1 VDEVHLSSLSTRVRL
16 SDGHAKVDV
25 VHPTRIHR
33 NFTFSAENRR
43 NREGYIVGDGYIISG
58 DGDLSPAPDL
68 SHCEREA
75 IHIPG
80 AIQPHGALVAL
91 LAHDGRI
98 THASANLGAMLG
110 HSAEDV
116 LGRKFQDVFD
126 DVACR
131 ALHDAQRADASA
143 PERLH
148 IMAGPGG
155 ASLHLHARRAG
166 RSIVVD
172 IEPVDAGADGTPPVT
187 LVPSVLEKFKHA
199 SSYTELCRLAVDGLK
214 EITGYDR
221 VIAYRFGLE
230 GHGEVVAEALEPGL
244 DAYLGLTYPASDIP
258 GQARRQFVR
267 QRVGAVADSAYTP
280 VPILVHAPLDDGMP
294 LDLTHSTLRSVS
306 PVHCQYMRNMGTAAS
321 LTIGLAHRNELWG
334 MLTCHH
340 GTPRVA
346 GPQVRAAADMIGQI
360 VSLLL
365 GSLGAT
371 QDYGQRLER
380 SASLRA
386 LVNLLSDSVPI
397 AESLAAAPGPLLHL
411 VGAQGALLRFGGVS
425 RCIGRTPPAAAAD
438 RAATALLAEA
448 GGVMLAIQDAGM
460 HHPELADCIADGS
473 GALLVPLAGDAGD
486 AILWFRPEARSTITW
501 AGSPHDHASVDPSS
515 GAISPRTSFSAWE
528 EDVSGRATPWTEM
541 DLAFAREVQSMI
553 EARVVQRTKAAHAA
567 AQAALETR
575 ARDLEETNAKLEELT
590 RHLAHARD
598 QAEQAVQSKSRFL
611 AGMSHA
617 LRTPLNGI
625 LGYAQLLRLEGR
637 LDATQTQRVNSMLNA
652 GQQLLEMINRVLE
665 LTEVEAAHTKL
676 NLTEVDIHDIAITCL
691 SVVRYAAESKGLKLR
706 ISHAAHGHTNDKPV
720 MVVADPSRLRQ
731 VLLNLLDNAIKFT
744 ESGWVELRLCSA
756 AGGRQ
761 RIEIADTGPGMP
773 HATHGQVFE
782 EFRRLQSASSLIAG
796 AGVGLAIAAR
806 LLMLMGGDL
815 GYEDKPGGGSVF
827 WLHLPLAASAD
838 GGQSAAAPEPKPPA
852 KLRLLV
858 VDDID
863 MNRDIASAFLTAG
876 GHEVTCAES
885 GEEAVAAVE
894 AADFDVVLMDVC
906 MPGMDGLEATRRIRA
921 LRPPRAGVPIVAL
934 TAQVFAEQI
943 AECRTAGMNSHLAKP
958 FAYDTLL
965 EAVAQ
970 AAGRA

>member
-1 VDEVHLSSLSTRVRL
+1 VRTNDQRFFAAFFQKSRPSFSHARAATPVHQ
-16 SDGHAKVDV
+16 
-25 VHPTRIHR
+25 
-33 NFTFSAENRR
+33 NFTFSAENVR
-43 NREGYIVGDGYIISG
+43 NREGHTVGDGYIISG
-58 DGDLSPAPDL
+58 NGDLAPPPDL
-68 SHCEREA
+68 SQCEREA

-80 AIQPHGALVAL
+80 AIQPHGALLAL
-91 LAHDGRI
+91 LAHDGTI

-110 HSAEDV
+110 YSAETV
-116 LGRKFQDVFD
+116 LGRKFHDVFD
-126 DVACR
+126 AVVCR

-143 PERLH
+143 PERLP

-155 ASLHLHARRAG
+155 TSLHLHARRTGPA
-166 RSIVVD
+166 IIVD
-172 IEPVDAGADGTPPVT
+172 IEPVDTDAEHALPVT
-187 LVPSVLEKFKHA
+187 LLPSVLEKFKHA
-199 SSYTELCRLAVDGLK
+199 ASTTELCRLAVDGLK
-214 EITGYDR
+214 SITGYDR

-244 DAYLGLTYPASDIP
+244 APYLGLTYPASDIP
-258 GQARRQFVR
+258 GQARRQYVR
-267 QRVGAVADSAYTP
+267 QRVGAVADSAYVP
-280 VPILVHAPLDDGMP
+280 VPILVHLPLDDGMP

-306 PVHCQYMRNMGTAAS
+306 PVHREYMRNMGTAAS

-334 MLTCHH
+334 LLTCHH
-340 GTPRVA
+340 ASPRA
-346 GPQVRAAADMIGQI
+346 ASPQVRAAADMIGQI

-365 GSLGAT
+365 GSLGAS

-386 LVNLLSDSVPI
+386 LVNRLSDGVPI
-397 AESLAAAPGPLLHL
+397 AESLIAAQQPLLHL
-411 VGAQGALLRFGGVS
+411 VGAEGALLRFGGVS
-425 RCIGRTPPAAAAD
+425 HCIGRTPPPAAAE
-438 RAATALLAEA
+438 RAATTLLAEA
-448 GGVMLAIQDAGM
+448 GGVMLAIQDTGL

-473 GALLVPLAGDAGD
+473 GALLVPLVGAAGD
-486 AILWFRPEARSTITW
+486 AILWFRPEARATITW
-501 AGSPHDHASVDPSS
+501 AGSPHEHAILDPTS
-515 GAISPRTSFSAWE
+515 GMLSPRTSFSAWPE
-528 EDVSGRATPWTEM
+528 KISGRATPWTEM

-553 EARVVQRTKAAHAA
+553 EARAVQHSKAAAAA

-575 ARDLEETNAKLEELT
+575 TRDLEVTNTKLEELT

-637 LDATQTQRVNSMLNA
+637 LDTTQAQRVNSMLDA

-676 NLTEVDIHDIAITCL
+676 NLTAVDIHAVAITCL

-706 ISHAAHGHTNDKPV
+706 ISHAAHAEAHGNPV
-720 MVVADPSRLRQ
+720 LVTADPTRLRQ

-744 ESGWVELRLCSA
+744 ETGWVELRLCSA
-756 AGGRQ
+756 AEGRQ

-773 HATHGQVFE
+773 AEMHRQVFE
-782 EFRRLQSASSLIAG
+782 EFRRLNSASSLIAG

-815 GYEDKPGGGSVF
+815 GYEDKAGGGSVF

-838 GGQSAAAPEPKPPA
+838 GGEADVASEPAPPA

-876 GHEVTCAES
+876 GHDVTCAES

-943 AECRTAGMNSHLAKP
+943 EECRNAGMNSHLAKP

-965 EAVAQ
+965 DAVAQ

>member
-1 VDEVHLSSLSTRVRL
+1 M
-16 SDGHAKVDV
+16 
-25 VHPTRIHR
+25 
-33 NFTFSAENRR
+33 
-43 NREGYIVGDGYIISG
+43 
-58 DGDLSPAPDL
+58 
-68 SHCEREA
+68 
-75 IHIPG
+75 
-80 AIQPHGALVAL
+80 VAL

-98 THASANLGAMLG
+98 SHASANLGAMLG
-110 HSAEDV
+110 HPAEAV
-116 LGRKFQDVFD
+116 LGRKFEDVFD
-126 DVACR
+126 AVACR
-131 ALHDAQRADASA
+131 ALHDAERAGASA

-155 ASLHLHARRAG
+155 ASLHLHARRTG
-166 RSIVVD
+166 RTIVVD
-172 IEPVDAGADGTPPVT
+172 IEPVDANAVHALPVT

-199 SSYTELCRLAVDGLK
+199 SSTIELCRLAVEGLK
-214 EITGYDR
+214 SITGYDR
-221 VIAYRFGLE
+221 VIAYRFGPE
-230 GHGEVVAEALEPGL
+230 GHADVVAEALEPGL
-244 DAYLGLTYPASDIP
+244 TAYLGLTYPASDVP
-258 GQARRQFVR
+258 GHTRSHFLR
-267 QRVGAVADSAYTP
+267 QRVGAVADYTYTP
-280 VPILVHAPLDDGMP
+280 VPLLVHAPLDDGMP

-306 PVHCQYMRNMGTAAS
+306 PGHRAYMRNMGTAAS
-321 LTIGLAHRNELWG
+321 LTVGLAHRNELWG
-334 MLTCHH
+334 LLACHH
-340 GTPRVA
+340 GRPRVA
-346 GPQVRAAADMIGQI
+346 GPQVRAAADMIGQV

-365 GSLGAT
+365 GSLGAS
-371 QDYGQRLER
+371 QDYSQRLER

-386 LVNLLSDSVPI
+386 LVNRLSDCDPI
-397 AESLAAAPGPLLHL
+397 AESLAAAQEPLLRL
-411 VGAQGALLRFGGVS
+411 VGAAGALLRFGGVS
-425 RCIGRTPPAAAAD
+425 RCIGRTPPPAAAE
-438 RAATALLAEA
+438 RAAAALLAEA
-448 GGVMLAIQDAGM
+448 GGVMLAIQDTGLRHA
-460 HHPELADCIADGS
+460 ELADCIADGS
-473 GALLVPLAGDAGD
+473 GALLVPLAGEDGD

-501 AGSPHDHASVDPSS
+501 AGSPHDQPIHDPGT
-515 GAISPRTSFSAWE
+515 GAVLPRTSFSAWPE
-528 EDVSGRATPWTEM
+528 SVSGRATPWTDM

-553 EARVVQRTKAAHAA
+553 EARVVQHGKAAAA
-567 AQAALETR
+567 VAQAALETR
-575 ARDLEETNAKLEELT
+575 TRDLEETNAKLEELT

-637 LDATQTQRVNSMLNA
+637 LDTTQAQRVNSMLDA

-676 NLTEVDIHDIAITCL
+676 NLIAVDIHELAITCL

-706 ISHAAHGHTNDKPV
+706 ISHAAHGHTAGPV
-720 MVVADPSRLRQ
+720 LVVADPSRLRQ

-744 ESGWVELRLCSA
+744 ESGWVELRLCSTA
-756 AGGRQ
+756 DGRQ
-761 RIEIADTGPGMP
+761 RIEIADTGPGLP
-773 HATHGQVFE
+773 EATHGQVFA

-827 WLHLPLAASAD
+827 WLHLPLAAAAD
-838 GGQSAAAPEPKPPA
+838 SGQAAAAREPKPPA
-852 KLRLLV
+852 RLRLLV

-943 AECRTAGMNSHLAKP
+943 DECRAAGMNSHLAKP

-965 EAVAQ
+965 DAVAQ